1 MWVWKK
7 TMFSNTL
14 FIGKKILRLAS
25 CASTN
30 DFAAEVLSQNPH
42 ENGTLIITESQ
53 TQGRGQRGN
62 IWEAESGK
70 NLTFSVIF
78 QPDSLLASDHFRLNM
93 AVCLAIY
100 DFLILFLEK
109 NKVKIKWSND
119 IYFEDRK
126 LGGVLIENTI
136 SEQKIRHS
144 IIGIGLNINQ
154 LSFENPKA
162 VSLTTLTNTAYN
174 LENLL
179 EKLGENLE
187 KRILQIRQQN
197 ATLRAEYLQNLYW
210 YQETHF
216 FRIGNQE
223 ISGQILGIDQTGN
236 LALQINQK
244 IRYFSF
250 KEIVFI
256 K

>member
-1 MWVWKK
+1 
-7 TMFSNTL
+7 MFQNTL

-30 DFAAEVLSQNPH
+30 DFASEVLSQNPH
-42 ENGTLIITESQ
+42 ENGTIIITDSQ
-53 TQGRGQRGN
+53 TKGRGQRGN

-70 NLTFSVIF
+70 NLTFSLIL
-78 QPDSLLASDHFRLNM
+78 QPDSLLAVDHFRLNI
-93 AVCLAIY
+93 AVSLAIH
-100 DFLILFLEK
+100 DVFALFLDRDRL
-109 NKVKIKWSND
+109 KVKWSND
-119 IYFEDRK
+119 LYFEDRK

-154 LSFENPKA
+154 LNFENPKA
-162 VSLTTLTNTAYN
+162 ISLAKLTSKTHDLN
-174 LENLL
+174 NLL
-179 EKLGENLE
+179 ERLGESLE

-210 YQETHF
+210 YQENHF
-216 FRIGNQE
+216 FRIGEEE

-236 LALQINQK
+236 LALQIGQK
-244 IRYFSF
+244 IQYFGF

>member
-1 MWVWKK
+1 
-7 TMFSNTL
+7 MFSNTL

-25 CASTN
+25 CTSTN
-30 DFAAEVLSQNPH
+30 NFAADILSQNPH
-42 ENGTLIITESQ
+42 ENGTLIMTESQ

-62 IWEAESGK
+62 IWEAEAGK
-70 NLTFSVIF
+70 NLTFSFIF
-78 QPDSLLASDHFRLNM
+78 KPDSLLAVDHFRLNM
-93 AVCLAIY
+93 AVCLAID
-100 DFLILFLEK
+100 DFLILFLDK
-109 NKVKIKWSND
+109 HKVKIKWSND

-154 LSFENPKA
+154 LNFKNPKA
-162 VSLTTLTNTAYN
+162 VSLAMLTNKQYN

-197 ATLRAEYLQNLYW
+197 ATLRTEYLQNLYW

-216 FRIGNQE
+216 FRVDEQE

-236 LALQINQK
+236 LALQIGQK
-244 IRYFSF
+244 IQYFGF